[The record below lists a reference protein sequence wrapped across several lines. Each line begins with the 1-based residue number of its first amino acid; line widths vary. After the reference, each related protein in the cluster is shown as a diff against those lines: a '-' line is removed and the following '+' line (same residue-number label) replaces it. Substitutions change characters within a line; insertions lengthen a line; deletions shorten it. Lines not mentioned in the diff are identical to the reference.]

1 MICVTLITLSIMAK
15 INITFFI
22 PYYILKGYTSFSSFH
37 DFFSSLPDYER
48 KSKKIISI
56 SKISKTTLYE
66 MPFCM
71 YQMTKRRRHKS
82 KLQLAH
88 NS

>member
-1 MICVTLITLSIMAK
+1 MSLFKVNSVIYKRVILHVPRSTILS
-15 INITFFI
+15 F
-22 PYYILKGYTSFSSFH
+22 L
-37 DFFSSLPDYER
+37 SLPDYDC

-56 SKISKTTLYE
+56 SQISKPTLYE

-82 KLQLAH
+82 KLQ
-88 NS
+88 

>member
-1 MICVTLITLSIMAK
+1 MFLV
-15 INITFFI
+15 
-22 PYYILKGYTSFSSFH
+22 PR
-37 DFFSSLPDYER
+37 FFSFLPLPDYEY
-48 KSKKIISI
+48 KSKKTISI
-56 SKISKTTLYE
+56 RQISKPTLYE